1 MRFVIQTF
9 GCKVN
14 QYESIGISN
23 AMTAAGFTETEDI
36 SSADVVIINSCTVT
50 ENSSKKACH
59 AVRAAKAANPNGL
72 VVLSGCFPQA
82 FPDKARESGADIIAG
97 TAERNNL
104 PGLITA
110 FFEGRT
116 SSPLPQLPR
125 SYEELDFCRTTG
137 KTRAFIKIEDGCDR
151 FCSYCIIPYARG
163 HVRSR
168 SLESIKE
175 EAAACVRDG
184 HKEIVLVGINLSCYG
199 KDTGKSLADAVEA
212 VASFPEILRVRL
224 SSLEPELLDEEMCRR
239 LASCKKLCP
248 HFHLSLQSGCDETLK
263 RMNRH
268 YTSEEYFEIVS
279 RLRRY
284 FPDCAVTTDI
294 MVGFAGETEEEFQ
307 QSLAFAER
315 VGFSKIHVFTY
326 SVREGTAAAKRTDH
340 IPESVKADRYKRM
353 SELDRRLNREFLEK
367 QVGKTADIIVQ
378 KRTSPDFAAG
388 LTPNYTMLHIPGSNA
403 QKQDVIKVRI
413 TAACE
418 GFCIG
423 EEAGTAGKDL

>member
-1 MRFVIQTF
+1 
-9 GCKVN
+9 
-14 QYESIGISN
+14 
-23 AMTAAGFTETEDI
+23 
-36 SSADVVIINSCTVT
+36 
-50 ENSSKKACH
+50 
-59 AVRAAKAANPNGL
+59 
-72 VVLSGCFPQA
+72 
-82 FPDKARESGADIIAG
+82 
-97 TAERNNL
+97 
-104 PGLITA
+104 
-110 FFEGRT
+110 
-116 SSPLPQLPR
+116 
-125 SYEELDFCRTTG
+125 
-137 KTRAFIKIEDGCDR
+137 
-151 FCSYCIIPYARG
+151 
-163 HVRSR
+163 
-168 SLESIKE
+168 
-175 EAAACVRDG
+175 
-184 HKEIVLVGINLSCYG
+184 
-199 KDTGKSLADAVEA
+199 
-212 VASFPEILRVRL
+212 
-224 SSLEPELLDEEMCRR
+224 MCRR

-307 QSLAFAER
+307 KSLAFAEKT
-315 VGFSKIHVFTY
+315 GFSKIHVFTY
-326 SVREGTAAAKRTDH
+326 SVREGTAAAKRIDH

-367 QVGKTADIIVQ
+367 QVGKTAEIIVQ
-378 KRTSPDFAAG
+378 KRNSPDFAAG
-388 LTPNYTMLHIPGSNA
+388 LTPNYTMIHVPGSNA